1 MLLQLK
7 YTMIIKKMYLVKE
20 NKKDVPLTV
29 LLLHIIT
36 IDYYLSCIKKQ
47 DLTVLYCSKDGRKM
61 PRYKLI
67 LTV

>member
-1 MLLQLK
+1 
-7 YTMIIKKMYLVKE
+7 MYLVKE